1 MILLTL
7 FAFAG
12 GFVTILS
19 PCILPILPLVLSGG
33 IAGGKYKPYGVVV
46 GFVASFSF
54 FTLSLATL
62 VKYTGASP
70 DILRSTSVIIIFA
83 LGAALVI
90 PKLQQAFESIAS
102 KLISR
107 FASSQSKS
115 GFSGGVL
122 LGLSLGLV
130 WTPCVGPIIASV
142 ITLAATSTVNASAV
156 ILTVAYS
163 LGTAI
168 PMLAIIVLGRG
179 ALTKYS
185 FLSSRTAMIQKIF
198 GIIMMI
204 VALSIFFNVDRKFQS
219 WVLEVFPNYG
229 TGLTAFEDN
238 EVIQGNLEKLT
249 GRSEKSMRDD
259 VREVQNQFS
268 AYPQAP
274 EIIAGGEWLNTKTPL
289 SIEALKGKVVLIDFW
304 TYTCINCIRTLPYL
318 KQWHKSYE
326 SQGLVIIGV
335 HTPEFAFER
344 EKTNVEAFLKEQG
357 ITYPIVQD
365 NDYATWNAYENR
377 YWPAKY
383 LIDATGKIRYT
394 HFGEGDYAETEKK
407 IQELLREKGE
417 NVTRT
422 VTGDIDS
429 SRGTQSP
436 ETYLGSRRLERY
448 VGSVAIAPNV
458 QTDYRI
464 ADTIRRDE
472 FAFSGPWTVYDEY
485 AKPEQG
491 SELVMRFAGSQVF
504 LVMNTPEVSAP
515 VRVRV
520 MLDGSPIS
528 KISAGKDVA
537 DGFVSVDSNRLY
549 DLVNL
554 TEAGVH
560 VLTLSFPDIQTPE
573 LYAFTFGTK

>member
-62 VKYTGASP
+62 VKDTGASP

-204 VALSIFFNVDRKFQS
+204 VALSILFNVDRKFQS

-238 EVIQGNLEKLT
+238 EIIQGNLEKLT
-249 GRSEKSMRDD
+249 GRSKKSMQDD

-274 EIIAGGEWLNTKTPL
+274 EIII
-289 SIEALKGKVVLIDFW
+289 S
-304 TYTCINCIRTLPYL
+304 
-318 KQWHKSYE
+318 
-326 SQGLVIIGV
+326 
-335 HTPEFAFER
+335 
-344 EKTNVEAFLKEQG
+344 EK
-357 ITYPIVQD
+357 
-365 NDYATWNAYENR
+365 
-377 YWPAKY
+377 
-383 LIDATGKIRYT
+383 
-394 HFGEGDYAETEKK
+394 
-407 IQELLREKGE
+407 
-417 NVTRT
+417 
-422 VTGDIDS
+422 
-429 SRGTQSP
+429 
-436 ETYLGSRRLERY
+436 
-448 VGSVAIAPNV
+448 
-458 QTDYRI
+458 
-464 ADTIRRDE
+464 
-472 FAFSGPWTVYDEY
+472 
-485 AKPEQG
+485 
-491 SELVMRFAGSQVF
+491 
-504 LVMNTPEVSAP
+504 
-515 VRVRV
+515 
-520 MLDGSPIS
+520 
-528 KISAGKDVA
+528 
-537 DGFVSVDSNRLY
+537 
-549 DLVNL
+549 
-554 TEAGVH
+554 
-560 VLTLSFPDIQTPE
+560 
-573 LYAFTFGTK
+573 